1 MGKIHIIIGSLAASL
16 LLLLLAGATWP
27 QSAKTPRKSDGNAM
41 RVLDEFMAAWN
52 ASDPHR
58 LAATCN
64 FPHVRIAGGK
74 VTVWQTPTEFE
85 KEHGAGRAVGNS
97 IPLEHNWHHSAWD
110 YRKVVQT
117 SNDKVHVA
125 LSFTRYDAKGSKIAT
140 YESLYVITNQ
150 DGHWGVQARSSFAR

>member
-1 MGKIHIIIGSLAASL
+1 MCKRHILIGSLAVSL
-16 LLLLLAGATWP
+16 LLLLLAGAAWP
-27 QSAKTPRKSDGNAM
+27 QSAKSPRKSDANAM
-41 RVLDEFMAAWN
+41 RVLDEFLAAWN

-74 VTVWQTPTEFE
+74 VTVWQTPGEFE
-85 KEHGAGRAVGNS
+85 KGHRNS
-97 IPLEHNWHHSAWD
+97 IPLERNWHHSAWD
-110 YRKVVQT
+110 HRKVVQS

-150 DGHWGVQARSSFAR
+150 DGHWGVQARSSFAP